1 MPLKILNKKYR
12 QRRTQPSVRRKRWRS
27 CFESAFCFIIALC
40 SANIFNENYGWI
52 ATAAAF
58 QGTLSSRTSKIAVL
72 STKARFGSNGVRQSM
87 PLRQRHAAAPLFD
100 TERTDA
106 EMKLSAQIGPSD
118 EGTITTTTDSSSRR
132 RNTTTPIT
140 PPTTA
145 TTLWVEESSVG
156 VVREV
161 PVPTENGGF
170 THTSASKAK
179 ISAANKGKTP
189 WNKGQARSV
198 EVRERI
204 AAGVRAKNREKY
216 LEKLASL
223 GLTEEEYERQKK
235 DERNRKAAERR
246 ARKTEN
252 GGYRPTDETRQ
263 KISEILKAKWAN
275 GEMPRRRMDPSK
287 VRSGFSHSEETR
299 AKISESLRQKWA
311 TDNSYRESM
320 LNKTTAVQGNDDLR
334 QKISD
339 TLKAKWQDPDFRD
352 KMMEKIRS
360 RRAASNERDEEYRRK
375 ISEAMKVKWQDE
387 EYRNR
392 TTSSIRQ
399 RALDSVKV
407 RPPKPPKQKS
417 SKKAKGATN
426 KVRLA
431 QVVMPRMS
439 AEAKRRA
446 PVEVDE
452 NGQSIVKAKVKKVKK
467 KQKVAV
473 KMVAPLTSGGD
484 AGMDEVPVKKKVES
498 TKKAKEPDGS
508 INRLRDE
515 RRDLYD
521 LLYGDDDEEASDE
534 SLPASGIAALLDLE
548 DENLDTFDPYGL
560 EDF

>member
-1 MPLKILNKKYR
+1 MSK
-12 QRRTQPSVRRKRWRS
+12 V
-27 CFESAFCFIIALC
+27 
-40 SANIFNENYGWI
+40 
-52 ATAAAF
+52 
-58 QGTLSSRTSKIAVL
+58 TLL
-72 STKARFGSNGVRQSM
+72 STKAKFGSQGARPSI
-87 PLRQRHAAAPLFD
+87 PLRPRHAAAPLFD

-106 EMKLSAQIGPSD
+106 EMKLSAQIGPSE
-118 EGTITTTTDSSSRR
+118 EGTIPTTTDSRR
-132 RNTTTPIT
+132 KNTTTT
-140 PPTTA
+140 STVTTVA
-145 TTLWVEESSVG
+145 SLRVQESSVA
-156 VVREV
+156 VAVREV

-170 THTSASKAK
+170 SHTSASKAK

-204 AAGVRAKNREKY
+204 AAGVRAKNREKF
-216 LEKLASL
+216 LEKLESL

-246 ARKTEN
+246 ARRTEN

-275 GEMPRRRMDPSK
+275 GEMPRRRIDPSK

-299 AKISESLRQKWA
+299 SKISESLRQKWA
-311 TDNSYRESM
+311 TDNTYRESM
-320 LNKTTAVQGNDDLR
+320 LNKTTVVHGDGELR

-339 TLKAKWQDPDFRD
+339 TLKAKWQDPDFRE

-360 RRAASNERDEEYRRK
+360 RRTASNERDEEYRRK

-399 RALDSVKV
+399 RALESVKV
-407 RPPKPPKQKS
+407 RPPKEPKQKS
-417 SKKAKGATN
+417 PKKSKSSGN

-431 QVVMPRMS
+431 QVALPRKPT
-439 AEAKRRA
+439 EVKRRA

-452 NGQSIVKAKVKKVKK
+452 EGQPIIKVKVKKVKK

-473 KMVAPLTSGGD
+473 KMVAPLTADGD
-484 AGMDEVPVKKKVES
+484 VGLDEIPVKKKVES
-498 TKKAKEPDGS
+498 AKKTKEPDGS

-521 LLYGDDDEEASDE
+521 LLYGDDDEEESNE